1 MKKIIYAI
9 GLIAFSITSCQQQTD
24 NVDLSLNNEADSLSY
39 AIGLNIADGLSKQ
52 EIKINGDIL
61 ASAFKDLAD
70 STNVW
75 DPRDADKYIQTVL
88 AKRDEAKAQEA
99 KAEGRNFLVEN
110 ASKPNIKT
118 TPSGLQYEIIE
129 EGSGDH
135 PKPTDKVSV
144 HYTGKLIDGTVFDS
158 SVERGQPA
166 TFGLNQVIP
175 GWTEGIQLMKKGGKI
190 RLYIPENL
198 GYGAQAPP
206 GSGISPYSTLIFDV
220 ELLEINPEET
230 KK

>member
-1 MKKIIYAI
+1 M
-9 GLIAFSITSCQQQTD
+9 GVIAFSITSCQQQTES
-24 NVDLSLNNEADSLSY
+24 VDLSLNNEADSLSY

-52 EIKINGDIL
+52 EIKINGDIM
-61 ASAFKDLAD
+61 AQAFKDLTD

-75 DPRDADKYIQTVL
+75 EPKDADKYIQKVL

-118 TPSGLQYEIIE
+118 TASGLQYEIIE
-129 EGSGDH
+129 EGTGDN
-135 PKPTDKVSV
+135 PKATDKVSV

-220 ELLEINPEET
+220 ELLDINPPET